1 MKKDSTFRRLMYFAS
16 QCKDKMTVSVILAV
30 LGVAC
35 GMIPYFAAANIT
47 VKIIDGNSDFRQL
60 SYVVLAA
67 LAGYTGKVGFNA
79 LSTSISH
86 SAAFTILKNIRVKF
100 AEKLSKVPLGY
111 VLENPSGELKTIMV
125 DTVEK
130 LEEPLAH
137 VIPEMTSNLLVPIFV
152 LLYLF
157 YLDWRMAL
165 ISLVTIP
172 IGMLLYKPIM
182 KKYVYYYK
190 KYVQAGNLM
199 NSNVVEYVNGIEA
212 IKAFNQSSTSYKKY
226 SDSVENNCA
235 AVTAFFKN
243 TLFLYTAVMY
253 VTPEALLFVIPS
265 GLYFYING
273 TLALSVFITCII
285 LCFGLLTPL
294 VQAMQY
300 TDSIASMGTIIGQVY
315 QILDKEELKRPSQ
328 YKKLKNYKIKFQ
340 DVTFS
345 YDDTEILKGI
355 SFDIVP
361 RGMTA
366 IVGPSGSGKST
377 IAKLIASFW
386 EASGGRITIDDVDV
400 RDIPLKQISDVISYV
415 SQENFLFNTSIKEN
429 IRIGKEG
436 ASDKEIIEAAK
447 KASCHDFIMCLQN
460 GYETEAG
467 EAGKHFS
474 GGERQRISIA
484 RAILKNSPVIVL
496 DEATAYA
503 DPENEAIIQESI
515 SQMVKG
521 KTLIVIAHRLSTITT
536 ADNIVVV
543 NQGKIEAQGTHE
555 KLLENCNLYRK
566 MWEAHIGTKDR
577 DEIKGGKKYA

>member
-1 MKKDSTFRRLMYFAS
+1 
-16 QCKDKMTVSVILAV
+16 
-30 LGVAC
+30 
-35 GMIPYFAAANIT
+35 
-47 VKIIDGNSDFRQL
+47 
-60 SYVVLAA
+60 
-67 LAGYTGKVGFNA
+67 
-79 LSTSISH
+79 
-86 SAAFTILKNIRVKF
+86 
-100 AEKLSKVPLGY
+100 
-111 VLENPSGELKTIMV
+111 
-125 DTVEK
+125 
-130 LEEPLAH
+130 
-137 VIPEMTSNLLVPIFV
+137 
-152 LLYLF
+152 
-157 YLDWRMAL
+157 
-165 ISLVTIP
+165 
-172 IGMLLYKPIM
+172 
-182 KKYVYYYK
+182 
-190 KYVQAGNLM
+190 
-199 NSNVVEYVNGIEA
+199 
-212 IKAFNQSSTSYKKY
+212 
-226 SDSVENNCA
+226 
-235 AVTAFFKN
+235 
-243 TLFLYTAVMY
+243 
-253 VTPEALLFVIPS
+253 
-265 GLYFYING
+265 
-273 TLALSVFITCII
+273 
-285 LCFGLLTPL
+285 
-294 VQAMQY
+294 
-300 TDSIASMGTIIGQVY
+300 
-315 QILDKEELKRPSQ
+315 
-328 YKKLKNYKIKFQ
+328 
-340 DVTFS
+340 
-345 YDDTEILKGI
+345 
-355 SFDIVP
+355 
-361 RGMTA
+361 MTA

-436 ASDKEIIEAAK
+436 ASDEEIIEAAK

-474 GGERQRISIA
+474 GGERQCISIA

-555 KLLENCNLYRK
+555 KLLENCKLYRK

>member
-1 MKKDSTFRRLMYFAS
+1 MDKDNTFKKLMIFAT
-16 QCKDKMTVSVILAV
+16 QCKGKMIISVVFAV
-30 LGVAC
+30 LSVAC
-35 GMIPYFAAANIT
+35 GMIPYFAAAGIT
-47 VKIIDGNSDFRQL
+47 VKIIDGSANFKQL
-60 SYVVLAA
+60 LYSILVI
-67 LAGYTGKVGFNA
+67 LAGYTGKVIFNA
-79 LSTSISH
+79 ISTSISH
-86 SAAFTILKNIRVKF
+86 NAAFTILKNIRVKL

-111 VLENPSGELKTIMV
+111 VLETPSGELKTIMV

-137 VIPEMTSNLLVPIFV
+137 VIPEMTSNLLIPVFV

-157 YLDWRMAL
+157 YLDLRMAL

-172 IGMLLYKPIM
+172 IGMVFYKIIM

-190 KYVQAGNLM
+190 KYVKAGNAM
-199 NSNVVEYVNGIEA
+199 NSTIVEYVNGIEA
-212 IKAFNQSSTSYKKY
+212 IKAFNQSSDSYEKY
-226 SDSVENNCA
+226 ASSVKDNCL

-265 GLYFYING
+265 GLYFYMNG
-273 TLALSVFITCII
+273 TLSLSIFITCII

-315 QILDKEELKRPSQ
+315 EILDIEELKRPSE
-328 YKKLKNYKIKFQ
+328 YKKLNHYKIKFQ

-345 YDDTEILKGI
+345 YSDTEVLKGI
-355 SFDIVP
+355 SFETVP
-361 RGMTA
+361 HGMTA

-377 IAKLIASFW
+377 VAKLIASFW
-386 EASGGRITIDDVDV
+386 EASAGKITIDNVDL
-400 RDIPLKQISDVISYV
+400 RHIPLKQVSEGISYV

-429 IRIGKEG
+429 IRIGKRD
-436 ASDKEIIEAAK
+436 ASDEEIIEAAK
-447 KASCHDFIMCLQN
+447 KASCHDFIMKLPK
-460 GYETEAG
+460 GYDTEAG

-484 RAILKNSPVIVL
+484 RAILKASPVIVL
-496 DEATAYA
+496 DEATAYT

-521 KTLIVIAHRLSTITT
+521 KTLIVIAHRLSTITP
-536 ADNIVVV
+536 ADNIVVI
-543 NQGKIEAQGTHE
+543 NKGKIEAQGKHE
-555 KLLENCNLYRK
+555 KLLKKCSLYKK
-566 MWEAHIGTKDR
+566 MWEAHIGTKDGE
-577 DEIKGGKKYA
+577 EIKGGEKYA